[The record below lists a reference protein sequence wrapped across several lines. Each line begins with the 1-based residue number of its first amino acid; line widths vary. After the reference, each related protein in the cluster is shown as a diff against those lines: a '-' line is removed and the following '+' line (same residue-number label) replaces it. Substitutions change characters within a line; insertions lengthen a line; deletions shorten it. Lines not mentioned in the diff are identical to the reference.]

1 MSTQKPI
8 SSFFIKNEEANID
21 ENKKTDY
28 YVYTDG
34 ACINNGKE
42 NAIAGFGIYFGE
54 NDIRNVSK
62 RVEGKQSNNTAE
74 LTAIIESFT
83 IIQPDIESGKKIVI
97 MSDSE
102 YAIKCCTSYGKK
114 IKETIQKKE
123 IPNKE
128 LVIKAYDLFKNLQ
141 NIEFQHIKAH
151 TGLDDI
157 HSIGNDGADKM
168 ANLAIGC
175 TSCPYEKI
183 FLNVPFSKK
192 NEVKEM
198 GAKWEPSIKK
208 WYILSTCHNKD
219 ILLER
224 FS

>member
-1 MSTQKPI
+1 MSIQKPI
-8 SSFFIKNEEANID
+8 SSFFIKNETINFQ
-21 ENKKTDY
+21 ENKEIDY

-34 ACINNGKE
+34 ACINNGKK
-42 NAIAGFGIYFGE
+42 NAVAGFGIYFGE

-74 LTAIIESFT
+74 LTAIIETFS
-83 IIQPDIESGKKIVI
+83 IIKQDIESGKKIVI
-97 MSDSE
+97 VSDSE
-102 YAIKCCTSYGKK
+102 YAINCCTSYGKK

-128 LVIKAYDLFKNLQ
+128 LVIKAYDLFKNNA

-151 TGLDDI
+151 TGLNDI
-157 HSIGNDGADKM
+157 HSIGNDGADKL
-168 ANLAIGC
+168 ANLSIGQ

-192 NEVKEM
+192 NEAKDM
-198 GAKWEPSIKK
+198 GAKWESSIKK